1 MNGEMRFQKN
11 VANNWSPQFNKLS
24 QLNQLIKRS
33 NLLGGDLKV
42 TNFGGGNTS
51 SKIIQKDPITKK
63 NETILYVK
71 GSGGD
76 LGSIKEDG
84 FASLYLDK
92 LNGLK
97 NIYRGFNFEDEMVG
111 YYPMCTF
118 NNNPRAASIDTPLHA
133 YVPYPEVDHTHP
145 DSIIALATMKN
156 GKDIV
161 NKVYQGKLGWL
172 NWQRPGFDLGLK
184 MEKLIQSN
192 PSIIGI
198 VLGHHGLFTWGN
210 DSQSCYSN
218 SIALIK
224 RAQTYLNN
232 SIKKYSFGK
241 PQFKKKSIPDFE
253 IKLISTIRGHLSKEN
268 SKILHVDQSD
278 ITLEFVNSSNLKKVA
293 AVGTSCPDHFLR
305 TKRLPLVLPSLSDLQ
320 KNEGK
325 ISEII
330 EKNLDK
336 YKEAYTKYYNK
347 NKSKGSP
354 NLRDPY
360 PVIVLIPEYGMMS
373 FAKNKSTARVAS
385 EFFCNAINVMK
396 GAEGISNYTGLTE
409 KEAFRIEYWDLEEAK
424 LKRMPPEKEL
434 AGKVALITGAAGG
447 IGSATALKFLKEGC
461 CVVLTDIDKKALQNK
476 HEEFSNQFGKDVV
489 RSYVMDVTKE
499 QDVKKAVSE
508 STKEFG
514 GIDILVANAG
524 FASAALF
531 EKTST
536 KLWDKNMDIL
546 SKGCFIISREVYQN
560 MITQN
565 KGGSIIFVSSK
576 NSLNASKGA
585 SAYAVAK
592 SSILHLSRSIAL
604 EGAEFKIRSNV
615 VNPDAVIQNSKI
627 WDGEWKKQRAEGN
640 KISVGNI
647 EEFYKNRSLLKESIL
662 PEDIAEG
669 IYFFASSKSKKST
682 GNIINVDGGNI
693 TSFTR

>member
-1 MNGEMRFQKN
+1 MRFQKN
-11 VANNWSPQFNKLS
+11 VVNSWRPQYNKLS
-24 QLNQLIKRS
+24 KLNQLIKRS
-33 NLLGGDLKV
+33 NLLGEDLKV

-84 FASLYLDK
+84 FASLYFDK

-156 GKDIV
+156 GRDVVK
-161 NKVYQGKLGWL
+161 KVYQGKLGWL
-172 NWQRPGFDLGLK
+172 DWQRPGFDLGLK
-184 MEKLIQSN
+184 MEKLIQAN
-192 PSIIGI
+192 PTIIGI
-198 VLGHHGLFTWGN
+198 VLGHHGLFTWGQN
-210 DSQSCYSN
+210 SQSCYSN
-218 SIALIK
+218 SITLIK
-224 RAQTYLNN
+224 KAQTYLNN

-241 PQFKKKSIPDFE
+241 PKFKKKSTPDFE
-253 IKLISTIRGHLSKEN
+253 SKLISTIRGHLSKEN
-268 SKILHVDQSD
+268 SKILHIDQSD
-278 ITLEFVNSSNLKKVA
+278 ITLEFVNSTNLKKVA
-293 AVGTSCPDHFLR
+293 SVGTSCPDHFLR
-305 TKRLPLVLPSLSDLQ
+305 TKRLPLVLPSLTELQ
-320 KNEGK
+320 KNEKK
-325 ISEII
+325 ISDII

-336 YKEAYTKYYNK
+336 YKEAYTKYYNR

-373 FAKNKSTARVAS
+373 FAKNKTTARVAS

-409 KEAFRIEYWDLEEAK
+409 REAFRIEYWELEEAK

-447 IGSATALKFLKEGC
+447 IGSATAMKFLKEGC
-461 CVVLTDIDKKALQNK
+461 CVVLTDIDKKALQSK
-476 HEEFSNQFGKDVV
+476 HQEFNAQFGKDVV
-489 RSYVMDVTKE
+489 RSYLMDVTKE
-499 QDVKKAVSE
+499 QDVKKTVSE

-514 GIDILVANAG
+514 GIDVLVANAG

-536 KLWDKNMDIL
+536 KLWDKNMEIL
-546 SKGCFIISREVYQN
+546 SKGCFIVCREVYQN
-560 MITQN
+560 MISQN

-576 NSLNASKGA
+576 NSLSASKGA

-604 EGAEFKIRSNV
+604 EGAQYKIRSNV

-627 WDGEWKKQRAEGN
+627 WSGEWKKQRAEGN
-640 KISVGNI
+640 KIDIDSI

>member
-1 MNGEMRFQKN
+1 MKFQKN
-11 VANNWSPQFNKLS
+11 VTNNWKSKY
-24 QLNQLIKRS
+24 NQLSKIDQLILRS
-33 NLLGGDLKV
+33 NLLGSDLKV

-51 SKIIQKDPITKK
+51 SKITMKDPITKK

-76 LGSIKEDG
+76 LGSIKRDG

-92 LNGLK
+92 FNSLK
-97 NIYRGFNFEDEMVG
+97 NIYRGFSYEDEMVS

-133 YVPYPEVDHTHP
+133 YVPFPEVDHTHP

-156 GKDIV
+156 GRDVIK
-161 NKVYQGKLGWL
+161 KVYGDSMGWL
-172 NWQRPGFDLGLK
+172 DWQRPGFDLGLK
-184 MEKLIQSN
+184 MENLIN
-192 PSIIGI
+192 KNNNIIGI
-198 VLGHHGLFTWGN
+198 VLGHHGLFTWGSTN
-210 DSQSCYSN
+210 QECYSN
-218 SIALIK
+218 SIDLIK
-224 RAQTYLNN
+224 KAQIFLNG

-241 PQFKKKSIPDFE
+241 PVYKKKSNPDFE
-253 IKLISTIRGHLSKEN
+253 VKLISTIRGNLSKEN
-268 SKILHVDQSD
+268 SKILHLDKSD
-278 ITLEFVNSSNLKKVA
+278 ITLEFVNSQNLKQVSA
-293 AVGTSCPDHFLR
+293 IGTSCPDHFLR
-305 TKRLPLVLPSLSDLQ
+305 TKRLPMVLPSLTELV
-320 KNEGK
+320 KNENK
-325 ISEII
+325 IESVIQSYL
-330 EKNLDK
+330 NK
-336 YKEAYTKYYNK
+336 YKEAYTKYYNR
-347 NKSKGSP
+347 NKTKGSP

-373 FAKNKSTARVAS
+373 FAKNKSTARIAS
-385 EFFCNAINVMK
+385 EFFCNAMNVMK
-396 GAEGISNYTGLTE
+396 GAEGISRYTGLSE
-409 KEAFRIEYWDLEEAK
+409 KEAFRIEYWELEEAK
-424 LKRMPPEKEL
+424 LRRMPAEKEL

-447 IGSATALKFLKEGC
+447 IGSATAKKFLSEGS
-461 CVVLTDIDKKALQNK
+461 CVILTDIDKSALKDK
-476 HEEFSNQFGKDVV
+476 HDEFSKEFGRDVV
-489 RSYVMDVTKE
+489 HSILMDVTDEKN
-499 QDVKKAVSE
+499 VKNAVSE
-508 STKEFG
+508 SINFFG

-546 SKGCFIISREVYQN
+546 SKGCFLISREVYQN
-560 MITQN
+560 MMEQN
-565 KGGSIIFVSSK
+565 NGGSIIFVSSK

-585 SAYAVAK
+585 SAYSVAK
-592 SSILHLSRSIAL
+592 SSLLHLSRSIAL
-604 EGAEFKIRSNV
+604 EGSVYKIRSNV

-627 WDGEWKKQRAEGN
+627 WQGDWTKQRAKSN
-640 KISVGNI
+640 KINVKEV
-647 EEFYKNRSLLKESIL
+647 EEFYKNRSLLKVSIL